1 MAKISASF
9 LAVAGNSLF
18 NNSEWKP
25 FGEAYKLKDIWEAQ
39 FPDQPNLYDDIQGD
53 EAEVVAVEFASG
65 DTALRLEIPFKDG
78 TSVQLKLAKGDYDE
92 GDKVKIS
99 TITGQE
105 LHKVGADPII
115 RYSGEVI

>member
-9 LAVAGNSLF
+9 LAVAGASMF
-18 NNSEWKP
+18 NKSEWTP
-25 FGEAYKLKDIWEAQ
+25 FGEAYSLKDIWEAQ
-39 FPDQPNLYDDIQGD
+39 FPGQNLYDNIEGE
-53 EAEVVAVEFASG
+53 EAEVVAVNFESG

-92 GDKVKIS
+92 GDKVKIA

-115 RYSGEVI
+115 RYSGETI

>member
-9 LAVAGNSLF
+9 LAVAGASMF
-18 NNSEWKP
+18 NKSEWTP
-25 FGEAYKLKDIWEAQ
+25 FGEAYALKDIWDAQ
-39 FPDQPNLYDDIQGD
+39 FPGEDLYGKINGN

-78 TSVQLKLAKGDYDE
+78 TSVQLKLAKGDYEE
-92 GDKVKIS
+92 GDKVKIDS
-99 TITGQE
+99 ITGQE

-115 RYSGEVI
+115 RYTGEII

>member
-9 LAVAGNSLF
+9 LAVAGNSMF
-18 NNSEWKP
+18 NSSEWRP
-25 FGEAYKLKDIWEAQ
+25 FGEAYALKDIWEAQ
-39 FPDQPNLYDDIQGD
+39 FPDQDLYNNIAGD

-78 TSVQLKLAKGDYDE
+78 TSVQLKLAKGSYDE

-99 TITGQE
+99 SITGQE

>member
-9 LAVAGNSLF
+9 LAVAGNSMF
-18 NNSEWKP
+18 NSSEWRP
-25 FGEAYKLKDIWEAQ
+25 YGEAYALKDIWDAQ
-39 FPDQPNLYDDIQGD
+39 FPGQDLYGNIQVD

-99 TITGQE
+99 SITGQE

>member
-1 MAKISASF
+1 MAKISANFLEIAGKSF
-9 LAVAGNSLF
+9 F
-18 NNSEWKP
+18 NKSEWNP
-25 FGEAYKLKDIWEAQ
+25 YGEAYSLKDIWDAQ
-39 FPDQPNLYDDIQGD
+39 FPGENLYDNIDGE
-53 EAEVVAVEFASG
+53 EAEVVAVNFESG

>member
-1 MAKISASF
+1 MATISKTF
-9 LAVAGNSLF
+9 LAASGSSMFNS
-18 NNSEWKP
+18 SEWRP
-25 FGEAYKLKDIWEAQ
+25 FGEAYTLKDIWDAQ
-39 FPDQPNLYDDIQGD
+39 FPDQDLYGNIQGD

-99 TITGQE
+99 SITGQE
-105 LHKVGADPII
+105 LHKVGADPIV
-115 RYSGEVI
+115 RFSGEVI

>member
-9 LAVAGNSLF
+9 LAVAGASMF
-18 NNSEWKP
+18 NKSEWTP
-25 FGEAYKLKDIWEAQ
+25 FGEAYSLKDIWEAQ
-39 FPDQPNLYDDIQGD
+39 FPGQNLYDNIEGE
-53 EAEVVAVEFASG
+53 EAEVVAVNFESG

-92 GDKVKIS
+92 GDKVKIA

-115 RYSGEVI
+115 RYSGETV

>member
-9 LAVAGNSLF
+9 LAVASNAMFNS
-18 NNSEWKP
+18 SEWRP
-25 FGEAYKLKDIWEAQ
+25 VGDAYSLKDIWEAQ
-39 FPDQPNLYDDIQGD
+39 FGADSPYGNIDGD
-53 EAEVVAVEFASG
+53 VATVVAVEFASG

-99 TITGQE
+99 SIKGQE
-105 LHKVGADPII
+105 LRKVNSDSIV

>member
-1 MAKISASF
+1 MATVIAKSF
-9 LAVAGNSLF
+9 LAVAANSVF
-18 NNSEWKP
+18 NSSEWKP
-25 FGEAYKLKDIWEAQ
+25 VGEAYSLKDIWEAQ
-39 FPDQPNLYDDIQGD
+39 FPGQDLYGNIDGD
-53 EAEVVAVEFASG
+53 EAEVVAVDFASG

-78 TSVQLKLAKGDYDE
+78 TSVQLKLAKGDYEE

-105 LHKVGADPII
+105 LRKVGSDPIV